1 MQGQMF
7 KDIKNNLTMK
17 IDTLTS
23 DQVLS
28 ELMDAYIYEGTEP
41 FNMYNALKSIEE
53 NEDNLVSDMTNLIV
67 AFTMRGTNFTKFEK
81 RMPETG
87 RVKFIALREKYNIVN
102 QASQTAITPNRVLS
116 AFPFIVAKVRFKL
129 NLPIVGSNIIN
140 PTYASPSAASLI
152 LNDNDFKSWMA
163 WFKSF
168 LNVVIKNKDRQIK
181 AVEIAT
187 IAYKNVNIFDKS
199 YRKSAQAAV
208 GGLMD
213 NVSAQDLLNI
223 FSKEEDK
230 FDASADDDGQKSSS
244 SADKQGRKSMF
255 SQISSRIVGSKK
267 ANTDFDKKI

>member
-116 AFPFIVAKVRFKL
+116 AFPFIVAKVRHKL

-168 LNVVIKNKDRQIK
+168 LNVVIKNKDRQLK

-199 YRKSAQAAV
+199 YRKSAQTAV

-244 SADKQGRKSMF
+244 SADKQGKKSMF

>member
-53 NEDNLVSDMTNLIV
+53 DEDNLVSDMTNLIV

-199 YRKSAQAAV
+199 YRKSAQTAV

-230 FDASADDDGQKSSS
+230 FDTSADDDGQKSSS